1 MFYAVCYAM
10 WVVVTPFCLINDDD
24 DDDDDNDDDDD
35 DDDDDD
41 EVGFLH
47 LRLACSTLSIPCKW
61 ISEAVK

>member
-1 MFYAVCYAM
+1 M
-10 WVVVTPFCLINDDD
+10 VVTPFCLINDDD

-47 LRLACSTLSIPCKW
+47 LRLACSTLSIPCK
-61 ISEAVK
+61 